1 MNNLSESFGQEI
13 KSSPDNYFL
22 TFEMYDLLHDWSI
35 KGKFWNQY
43 DKVTDWNDR
52 FDIHLFFVFLGFLSI
67 KWRRLILMKDKNS
80 WILRINKDFDK
91 FKLIKLN

>member
-43 DKVTDWNDR
+43 DKVTD
-52 FDIHLFFVFLGFLSI
+52 
-67 KWRRLILMKDKNS
+67 
-80 WILRINKDFDK
+80 
-91 FKLIKLN
+91 